1 MGLPAPGLQ
10 LGGSKEGL
18 MVRIKQGGVPAAIPR
33 QTGGAG

>member
-33 QTGGAG
+33 KTGEAG